1 MQKLKHPCGDNNEG
15 ALKVLSDSEAE
26 PSPGEL
32 LWEMI
37 GLGDWKISRFV
48 PPHFRQILPVPT
60 AETAQ
65 AFFLRALA
73 GEQLTEVYPVVV
85 HPSFS
90 CEHTPLCDGDDLSPF
105 YTLKRQNPQVTFKV
119 LRVLS
124 ATLKSSQGIP
134 GLLEAMRPMT
144 EPTEIEALLHGLMNS
159 LGTDDAVILVYPEI
173 QK

>member
-1 MQKLKHPCGDNNEG
+1 MQKLKCPCGDDNEST
-15 ALKVLSDSEAE
+15 LKVLADKEAE
-26 PSPGEL
+26 PSPGKL

-37 GLGDWKISRFV
+37 RQGGWQISRYT
-48 PPHFRQILPVPT
+48 PPYVRQILPVPT
-60 AETAQ
+60 VETAQ

-73 GEQLTEVYPVVV
+73 GEQLTEVYPIIV
-85 HPSFS
+85 HPSLS
-90 CEHTPLCDGDDLSPF
+90 CKHTPLCDGDDLSPF